1 MDSFS
6 NMVGVLEEKT
16 LQLLE
21 RKKELMS
28 EMTALKSELNKQ
40 QLKSISMEKEIDEL
54 KEKNK
59 ILRISKG
66 VEGDD
71 KGEIRLKINEIVREV
86 DKCISQL
93 NQ

>member
-1 MDSFS
+1 MDSFA
-6 NMVGVLEEKT
+6 NMVGILEEKT

-21 RKKELMS
+21 RKKELML
-28 EMTALKSELNKQ
+28 EVTALKGQLKEQ
-40 QLKSISMEKEIDEL
+40 QSKSISMETEIDEL

-66 VEGDD
+66 VEGED

>member
-1 MDSFS
+1 MDSFA
-6 NMVGVLEEKT
+6 NMVGILEEKT

-21 RKKELMS
+21 RKKELML
-28 EMTALKSELNKQ
+28 EVTALKGQLEAQ
-40 QLKSISMEKEIDEL
+40 QSKSISMEKEIDEL

-66 VEGDD
+66 VEGED

-86 DKCISQL
+86 DNCISQL